1 MSTTHAPGRVPAVDE
16 VKVAEAARLLG
27 RSADRI
33 RTRAR
38 LGEFRHAGA
47 YQLTAGGAWRF
58 RRDAFNAW
66 HAQLGQLGQPTTDPY
81 AIEPPSRASLARRG
95 RRHPTSRKDM

>member
-1 MSTTHAPGRVPAVDE
+1 MRTTVLTQQSAVFDGDYTITD
-16 VKVAEAARLLG
+16 VARILN

-33 RTRAR
+33 RTRAC
-38 LGEFRHAGA
+38 LGDFRHAGA

-66 HAQLGQLGQPTTDPY
+66 HAQLGQPTTDPY

-95 RRHPTSRKDM
+95 RRHPTSRKDI

>member
-1 MSTTHAPGRVPAVDE
+1 MSTTSAPSQQPPPFDGDYTIGD
-16 VKVAEAARLLG
+16 VARILN

-47 YQLTAGGAWRF
+47 YQLTTGGAWRF
-58 RRDAFNAW
+58 RRAAFDAW
-66 HAQLGQLGQPTTDPY
+66 HNQLGQPATDPY

-95 RRHPTSRKDM
+95 RRHPTSRKAM